1 MRIAVISD
9 IHGNIRALEAVL
21 AHIRSMGDIERIVNA
36 GDILSGPLE
45 PAATADLLMS
55 LDLPTIAGNH
65 ERQLLACAQRPGGPS
80 DQFAFESTSDRHR
93 DWLAQLPKTLALS
106 PEVFICHATPCN
118 DLDYLLE
125 DVSSGR
131 ACLDAEAAIG
141 NRLGDVR
148 YPLVLCGHTHLPRC
162 YRMADGRLI
171 VNAGSV
177 GLQAYTAD
185 KPLDHVM
192 ENGSPH
198 ARFVVCE
205 RTDRGWSV
213 QHHAVAYDWDAAAAT
228 ARWNGRPDWAE
239 WLSSGRAAP
248 GGVAR

>member
-21 AHIRSMGDIERIVNA
+21 AQIRSMGDVEQVINA

-45 PAATADLLMS
+45 PVATAELLMS
-55 LDLPTIAGNH
+55 LGLPTIAGNH

-80 DQFAFESTSDRHR
+80 DQFAFEATSQRHR
-93 DWLAQLPKTLALS
+93 TWLAGLPKTLALS
-106 PEVFICHATPCN
+106 AEVFVCHATPDN

-125 DVSSGR
+125 DVSTGR
-131 ACLDAEAAIG
+131 ARFDAEPAIAG
-141 NRLGDVR
+141 RLGAVR

-162 YRMADGRLI
+162 YRMGSGQTV

-177 GLQAYTAD
+177 GLQAYAAD
-185 KPLDHVM
+185 KPVDHVM

-205 RTDRGWSV
+205 RAAGGWTV
-213 QHHAVAYDWDAAAAT
+213 QHHAVAYDWAAAAAT
-228 ARWNGRPDWAE
+228 ALKNGRPDWAE
-239 WLSSGRAAP
+239 WLLSGRANA
-248 GGVAR
+248 GA